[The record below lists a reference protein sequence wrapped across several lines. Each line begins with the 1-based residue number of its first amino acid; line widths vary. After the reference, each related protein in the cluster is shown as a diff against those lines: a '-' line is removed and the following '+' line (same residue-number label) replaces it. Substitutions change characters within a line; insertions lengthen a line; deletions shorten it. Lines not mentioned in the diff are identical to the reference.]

1 MTEKAKACVQDP
13 GLLFG
18 KSVEFCCVG
27 RDTKKIKRVRKVPY
41 SSAGFRP
48 GLFAGFVRN
57 IFVHT
62 FAWSACR
69 RGQRPWRSCSCR
81 SLLWACP
88 TERGGVTERRK
99 QKRMSAEPATHGTFT
114 VEMRA
119 RASATSRGGWKA
131 CTRLMPAGPIGSA
144 VERATFALPSPATMA
159 AGPSGASSGTTKWST
174 MSARCPRRS
183 WRRAT

>member
-1 MTEKAKACVQDP
+1 M
-13 GLLFG
+13 
-18 KSVEFCCVG
+18 G

-48 GLFAGFVRN
+48 GLFAGFVRAHSLC
-57 IFVHT
+57 IPCLVRL
-62 FAWSACR
+62 AC
-69 RGQRPWRSCSCR
+69 GQRPWQSCSCR